1 MQLLCCCIL
10 YAIGS
15 NIKNI
20 EVSLDPS
27 PAPYYF
33 LLPHEF

>member
-20 EVSLDPS
+20 VSLDPS